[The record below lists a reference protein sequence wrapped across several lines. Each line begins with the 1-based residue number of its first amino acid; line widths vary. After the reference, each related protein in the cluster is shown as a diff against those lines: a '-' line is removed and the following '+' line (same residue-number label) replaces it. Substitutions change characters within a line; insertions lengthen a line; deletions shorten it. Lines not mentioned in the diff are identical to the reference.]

1 MGLTQQKK
9 QEWLEKTKNPAA
21 LELLERNNV
30 IAKGK
35 TDGLLHK
42 ENGEKME
49 EKEVENTETE
59 NTEVNVDDTEPNIEK
74 EETVTEEVATEE
86 VNTHGYLTVD
96 DVQPLI
102 DAIKVL
108 TDKVGVMEK
117 SLEKAAEVTK
127 QPVKKPSDILKQRL
141 NFINTFMTEADEDL
155 QKDAPAQETTGEA
168 DKTFGGFL
176 SGQ

>member
-59 NTEVNVDDTEPNIEK
+59 NTDASIEEKVEDSLEK
-74 EETVTEEVATEE
+74 EETVTEEVVSEE
-86 VNTHGYLTVD
+86 TNTPGYLTVD

-102 DAIKVL
+102 DALEVL
-108 TDKVGVMEK
+108 TGKVTALEK
-117 SLEKAAEVTK
+117 SLEKAAEPK
-127 QPVKKPSDILKQRL
+127 PVVQKPSDILKQRL

-155 QKDAPAQETTGEA
+155 QKDAPAQETTGET